1 LECNL
6 ATKDSGRAQLP
17 YQKTNIKDVF
27 LFTPQVFEDSRG
39 HFFESFRQDKTL
51 EETGFNFEVKQFN
64 TSLSKRGVL
73 RGIHFKKNPP
83 GQAKFVSVSQG
94 MILDLAIDLRKSS
107 KTFGE
112 WQAFELSNDNN
123 QSLLLGYGIGHA
135 FLALEDNTKVSYL
148 CDSVF
153 EPDIEFGINPLK
165 AGIDWQELAKPF
177 GLSEFVVN
185 EKDSLAPGLKD
196 AQHLLFI

>member
-1 LECNL
+1 M
-6 ATKDSGRAQLP
+6 A
-17 YQKTNIKDVF
+17 YVKTNIRDVF
-27 LFTPQVFEDSRG
+27 LFTPIVFEDSRG
-39 HFFESFRQDKTL
+39 YFFESFRQDKTL
-51 EETGFNFEVKQFN
+51 EETGFNFEVRQVN

-94 MILDLAIDLRKSS
+94 KILDLAIDLRQSS
-107 KTFGE
+107 NTFGQ
-112 WQAFELSNDNN
+112 WQAFELSQENN
-123 QSLLLGYGIGHA
+123 HSLLLGYGIGHA

-153 EPDIEFGINPLK
+153 EPEIEFGINPLD
-165 AGIDWQELAKPF
+165 AGINWQELAAPF
-177 GLSEFVVN
+177 GVSDFVVN
-185 EKDSLAPGLKD
+185 EKDFSAPGLND

>member
-1 LECNL
+1 M
-6 ATKDSGRAQLP
+6 P

-39 HFFESFRQDKTL
+39 HFLESFRQDKTL
-51 EETGFNFEVKQFN
+51 EETGFNFEVIQVN

-94 MILDLAIDLRKSS
+94 KILDLAIDLRQSS
-107 KTFGE
+107 STFGR
-112 WQAFELSNDNN
+112 WQAFELSQENS

-135 FLALEDNTKVSYL
+135 FLALEDNTKVNYL

-153 EPDIEFGINPLK
+153 EPEIEFGISPLE
-165 AGIDWQELAKPF
+165 AGINWRELAKPYGINKF
-177 GLSEFVVN
+177 LISD
-185 EKDSLAPGLKD
+185 KDSQALPIGNSKVV
-196 AQHLLFI
+196 LFD

>member
-1 LECNL
+1 M
-6 ATKDSGRAQLP
+6 P
-17 YQKTNIKDVF
+17 YQKTDIKDVF

-39 HFFESFRQDKTL
+39 HFFESFRQDKTP
-51 EETGFNFEVKQFN
+51 EETGFNFEVKQVN
-64 TSLSKRGVL
+64 TSLSMRGVL

-94 MILDLAIDLRKSS
+94 KILDLAIDLRQSS
-107 KTFGE
+107 STFGH
-112 WQAFELSNDNN
+112 WQAFELSQDNN

-153 EPDIEFGINPLK
+153 EPEIEFGINPLQ

-177 GLSEFVVN
+177 DIKELLVS
-185 EKDSLAPGLKD
+185 EKDREAVRLAD
-196 AQHLLFI
+196 ATELLFG

>member
-1 LECNL
+1 M
-6 ATKDSGRAQLP
+6 P

-51 EETGFNFEVKQFN
+51 EETGFNFEVKQVN

-73 RGIHFKKNPP
+73 RGIHLKKNPP
-83 GQAKFVSVSQG
+83 GQAKFVSVGQG
-94 MILDLAIDLRKSS
+94 KILDLAIDLRKGSG
-107 KTFGE
+107 TFGH
-112 WQAFELSNDNN
+112 WQAFELSQENN

-135 FLALEDNTKVSYL
+135 FLALENNTKVSYL

-153 EPDIEFGINPLK
+153 EPEIEFGINPLK
-165 AGIDWQELAKPF
+165 AGIDWQELAKPY
-177 GLSEFVVN
+177 GVSEFVVN
-185 EKDSLAPGLKD
+185 EKDAVAPGLRD
-196 AQHLLFI
+196 AGELLFD

>member
-1 LECNL
+1 M
-6 ATKDSGRAQLP
+6 P
-17 YQKTNIKDVF
+17 YQGTNIRDVF
-27 LFTPQVFEDSRG
+27 LFTPQVFEDARG

-51 EETGFNFEVKQFN
+51 EETGFNFEVKQVN
-64 TSLSKRGVL
+64 TSISKRGVL

-94 MILDLAIDLRKSS
+94 KILDLAIDLRQSS
-107 KTFGE
+107 STFGH
-112 WQAFELSNDNN
+112 WQAFELSQENN

-153 EPDIEFGINPLK
+153 EPEIEFGINPLE
-165 AGIDWQELAKPF
+165 AGINWLELAKPF
-177 GLSEFVVN
+177 GVSEFVVN
-185 EKDSLAPGLKD
+185 QKDSEAPGIKD
-196 AQHLLFI
+196 ALHLLFV

>member
-1 LECNL
+1 M
-6 ATKDSGRAQLP
+6 TQLP
-17 YQKTNIKDVF
+17 FVAGTSIDSVWLF
-27 LFTPQVFEDSRG
+27 LPKIFEDSRG

-51 EETGFNFEVKQFN
+51 EETGFNFEVKQVN

-94 MILDLAIDLRKSS
+94 RIIDLAIDLRLSS
-107 KTFGE
+107 STFGH
-112 WQAFELSNDNN
+112 WQAFELSQYNN

-153 EPDIEFGINPLK
+153 EPDIEFGINPLE
-165 AGIDWQELAKPF
+165 AGIDWQELAKPY
-177 GLSEFVVN
+177 GVSEFVVN
-185 EKDSLAPGLKD
+185 EKDSLALGLKD
-196 AQHLLFI
+196 AGELLFD

>member
-1 LECNL
+1 M
-6 ATKDSGRAQLP
+6 P
-17 YQKTNIKDVF
+17 YQPTEIEGVF

-51 EETGFNFEVKQFN
+51 EETGFNFEVKQVN
-64 TSLSKRGVL
+64 TSISKRGVL
-73 RGIHFKKNPP
+73 RGVHFKKNPP

-94 MILDLAIDLRKSS
+94 KILDLAIDLGKSS
-107 KTFGE
+107 KTFGH
-112 WQAFELSNDNN
+112 WQAFELSQENN

-153 EPDIEFGINPLK
+153 EPEIEFVINPLD
-165 AGIDWQELAKPF
+165 AGIDWQELAEPY
-177 GLSEFVVN
+177 GVLGFVVN
-185 EKDSLAPGLKD
+185 EKDSVAPGLQD
-196 AQHLLFI
+196 AQHLLFN

>member
-1 LECNL
+1 VPFQPTEIE
-6 ATKDSGRAQLP
+6 G
-17 YQKTNIKDVF
+17 VF
-27 LFTPQVFEDSRG
+27 LFIPRVFEDSRG

-51 EETGFNFEVKQFN
+51 EETGFNFEVKQVN

-94 MILDLAIDLRKSS
+94 KILDLAIDLRQSS
-107 KTFGE
+107 KTFGH
-112 WQAFELSNDNN
+112 WQAFELSQDNK

-153 EPDIEFGINPLK
+153 EPEIEFGINPLE
-165 AGIDWQELAKPF
+165 AGINWQELAKPF
-177 GLSEFVVN
+177 GVSEFVVS
-185 EKDSLAPGLKD
+185 DRDLAADNFERGAKR
-196 AQHLLFI
+196 LF

>member
-1 LECNL
+1 M
-6 ATKDSGRAQLP
+6 S
-17 YQKTNIKDVF
+17 YQKTNIEGVF

-51 EETGFNFEVKQFN
+51 EETGFNFEVKQVN

-94 MILDLAIDLRKSS
+94 KILDLAIDLRQSS
-107 KTFGE
+107 KTFGH
-112 WQAFELSNDNN
+112 WQAFELSQDNK

-153 EPDIEFGINPLK
+153 ELEIEFGINPLE

-177 GLSEFVVN
+177 GVSEFVVN
-185 EKDSLAPGLKD
+185 KKDLAAPGIKAAD
-196 AQHLLFI
+196 NILFA

>member
-1 LECNL
+1 VPFQPTEIE
-6 ATKDSGRAQLP
+6 G
-17 YQKTNIKDVF
+17 VF
-27 LFTPQVFEDSRG
+27 LFTPRVFEDSRG

-51 EETGFNFEVKQFN
+51 EETGFNFEVKQVN
-64 TSLSKRGVL
+64 TSVSKRGVL

-94 MILDLAIDLRKSS
+94 KVLDLAIDLRQSS
-107 KTFGE
+107 KTFGH
-112 WQAFELSNDNN
+112 WQAFELSQENN
-123 QSLLLGYGIGHA
+123 RSLLLGYGIGHA

-153 EPDIEFGINPLK
+153 EPEIEFGINPLE

-177 GLSEFVVN
+177 GVSEFVVS
-185 EKDSLAPGLKD
+185 DRDLAADNFERGAKR
-196 AQHLLFI
+196 LF

>member
-1 LECNL
+1 
-6 ATKDSGRAQLP
+6 LP
-17 YQKTNIKDVF
+17 YQKTNIEDVF

-51 EETGFNFEVKQFN
+51 EETGFNFQVKQVN

-94 MILDLAIDLRKSS
+94 KILDLAIDLRQSS
-107 KTFGE
+107 STFGQ
-112 WQAFELSNDNN
+112 WQAFELSQENN
-123 QSLLLGYGIGHA
+123 QSLLIGYGIGHA

-153 EPDIEFGINPLK
+153 EPEIEFGINPLE

-177 GLSEFVVN
+177 GVSGFVVN
-185 EKDSLAPGLKD
+185 EKDLTAPGIK
-196 AQHLLFI
+196 AAEYLLFD

>member
-1 LECNL
+1 MPFQPTEIE
-6 ATKDSGRAQLP
+6 G
-17 YQKTNIKDVF
+17 VF
-27 LFTPQVFEDSRG
+27 LFTPRVFEDSRG

-51 EETGFNFEVKQFN
+51 EETGFNFEVKQVN
-64 TSLSKRGVL
+64 TSVSKRGVL

-94 MILDLAIDLRKSS
+94 KVLDLAIDLRQSS
-107 KTFGE
+107 KTFGH
-112 WQAFELSNDNN
+112 WQAFELSQENN
-123 QSLLLGYGIGHA
+123 RSLLLGYGIGHA

-153 EPDIEFGINPLK
+153 EPEIEFGINPLE

-177 GLSEFVVN
+177 GVSEFVVS
-185 EKDSLAPGLKD
+185 DRDLAADNFERGAKR
-196 AQHLLFI
+196 LF